1 MNPAEAQ
8 QRAARRVDIA
18 ERKSREAT
26 IRIEEQRKSEIYE
39 AAKMKRLRELRLAR
53 DAALAAEA
61 AAAPPPV
68 PKAKARKSAAKAAPA
83 KGSTD

>member
-1 MNPAEAQ
+1 M
-8 QRAARRVDIA
+8 A
-18 ERKSREAT
+18 ERRTREAA
-26 IRIEEQRKSEIYE
+26 IRIEEQRKSEAFE

-68 PKAKARKSAAKAAPA
+68 RKSAAKKPAA
-83 KGSTD
+83 KS